1 MVNRKV
7 LYQLILIAVIACI
20 AYLIIS
26 ATQTNL
32 AELGVDSSFDFLW
45 KRAGFEIGQ
54 TLIPFNA
61 DSTIARA
68 FIVALI
74 NTLLLAFVSIV
85 LASVLGLIIGVA
97 RLSSNWLTTRLAT
110 AYVETFRNIP
120 SLLQIF
126 FWYFVVLRALPRSQE
141 SFSFGKLFFL
151 NNHGLFMPAPVL
163 GDSLPVVITSLLLAF
178 VASVFVHKWAKR
190 RLYATGNSF
199 PAISTSIILIIA
211 APLMAMF
218 FCGGSWEIPISGRFS
233 YRGGFVVMPEF
244 MALVVGLSMYNAT
257 YIAEIVR
264 SGFGSIPHGQN
275 EAADSLGLPRLL
287 TLRLI
292 IFPQALRVIIPPL
305 TTLYLNIFKS
315 TSLAAAIAYPEVV
328 SVFVGTVN
336 NLVGQPVI
344 IMGITALTYSMVSL
358 LIALFLN
365 WYNHRLALSVAQ

>member
-1 MVNRKV
+1 MVNRNV
-7 LYQLILIAVIACI
+7 LYQLIVVAIISCI
-20 AYLIIS
+20 AYLVIS

-61 DSTIARA
+61 NSTIACA
-68 FIVALI
+68 FLVALI

-85 LASVLGLIIGVA
+85 LASILGLIIGVA
-97 RLSSNWLTTRLAT
+97 RLSRNWLTARLAT

-126 FWYFVVLRALPRSQE
+126 FWYYVVLRSLPRTEE
-141 SFSFGKLFFL
+141 SFSFGNAFFL
-151 NNHGLFMPAPVL
+151 NNRGLFMPAPVL
-163 GDSLPVVITSLLLAF
+163 GDSLPVVIAALLLAIIAI
-178 VASVFVHKWAKR
+178 VLLQKWAKG
-190 RLYATGNSF
+190 RLFTMGSRF
-199 PAISTSIILIIA
+199 PVTSTSVILIIA
-211 APLMAMF
+211 APLIAMLVG
-218 FCGGSWEIPISGRFS
+218 GGSWEIPVTGHFGYQR
-233 YRGGFVVMPEF
+233 GFVVMPEF
-244 MALVVGLSMYNAT
+244 MALVIGLSMYNAT
-257 YIAEIVR
+257 YVAEIVR
-264 SGFGSIPHGQN
+264 SGFSSVPHGQF
-275 EAADSLGLPRLL
+275 EAASSLGLTRLL

-292 IFPQALRVIIPPL
+292 LFPQALRAMIPPL

-344 IMGITALTYSMVSL
+344 IMAITALTYALISL
-358 LIALFLN
+358 CIALVLN
-365 WYNHRLALSVAQ
+365 WYNRRIAVSAQ